1 MPKDIPQDKSLR
13 RVEAASK
20 GASTRG
26 SGTAGGSLK
35 GVEFTPG
42 VREIYKRKK

>member
-20 GASTRG
+20 AGSTRG
-26 SGTAGGSLK
+26 SGSAGGSLK

-42 VREIYKRKK
+42 VREIYKGKK